1 MSRPLRIEFPGAV
14 YHVTS
19 RGDRREPIYR
29 DDVDRQCHLD
39 VLAAALARF
48 DADALAYCLM
58 GNHFHLVVQT
68 HSGQLSRLMRHL
80 NGVYTQAFN
89 RRHGLT
95 GHLFQGRFKAVLVDR
110 DSYLVALCR
119 YVERNPVAAGL
130 VRRPADWRWS
140 SCRAHLGL
148 EPAPPWLAAGE
159 LQGFLLGREPASERD
174 RTEAIRRYAALIDT
188 EDAADA
194 NFWGAHLHGQIYL
207 GDEDFASHMR
217 ARAAS
222 SARQSPE
229 VPLRQRSAAAPGPAT
244 WDAWLQAHEG
254 RRAQAL
260 HAAYRA
266 GWMTMP
272 KLAVECG
279 LSVAHVSRLIR
290 AVEAGDERGE
300 T

>member
-29 DDVDRQCHLD
+29 DDVDRQCQLD

-89 RRHGLT
+89 RRHGLI

-207 GDEDFASHMR
+207 GDEDFAAHMR
-217 ARAAS
+217 VRAAP

-229 VPLRQRSAAAPGPAT
+229 VPSRQRSAAAPGPAT

-254 RRAQAL
+254 RRAHAL

-266 GWMTMP
+266 GWRSMP
-272 KLAVECG
+272 GLATACG

>member
-29 DDVDRQCHLD
+29 DDADRQCQLE
-39 VLAAALARF
+39 VLAEALTRYE
-48 DADALAYCLM
+48 ADVVAYCLM
-58 GNHFHLVVQT
+58 GNHYHLVVQT

-89 RRHGLT
+89 RRHGLV

-148 EPAPPWLAAGE
+148 EPTPPWLAAGE
-159 LQGFLLGREPASERD
+159 LQGFLLGREAASERD
-174 RTEAIRRYAALIDT
+174 RIEAARCHAALVDA

-194 NFWGAHLHGQIYL
+194 DFWRTHLRAQIYL
-207 GDEDFASHMR
+207 GDEDFAARMR
-217 ARAAS
+217 ARAAP
-222 SARQSPE
+222 SARQSRE
-229 VPLRQRSAAAPGPAT
+229 VPVRQRSAAAPGPAP
-244 WDAWLQAHEG
+244 WEAWLQAHEG
-254 RRAQAL
+254 RRAPAL

-266 GWMTMP
+266 GWKTMP
-272 KLAVECG
+272 GLAAACG

-290 AVEAGDERGE
+290 AVEAGEERGE